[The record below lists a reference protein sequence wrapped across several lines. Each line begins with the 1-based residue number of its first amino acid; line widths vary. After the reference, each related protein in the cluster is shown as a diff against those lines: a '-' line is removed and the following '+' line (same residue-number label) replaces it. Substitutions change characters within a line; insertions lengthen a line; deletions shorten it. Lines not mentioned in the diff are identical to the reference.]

1 MSKFQHF
8 YLYERQRI
16 EKYLKQNKSRQFI
29 ADKLDRS
36 KSSVVDEINRNS
48 VNGIYTAQKAHH
60 KAYVS
65 RRESK
70 IQCLKVSTN
79 FELRDF
85 VETNIEDDQT
95 PQGISGRLKNIEKKI
110 EYASTKAIYKFV
122 YSPLGRNLERH
133 LYSRAVKKRG
143 GPKRGRSV
151 AIDGRRMIDR
161 RPKIVQN
168 RLQFGHYEGDFI
180 ESGKDGKGS
189 LLVIVERK
197 TRYPF
202 LRYLVNRDTATVNR
216 AVNELLGPYP
226 VESLTIDNDISFQ
239 KHAELADLIDAAIFF
254 CHPQSPNEKGTVENR
269 NKAIRRYV
277 KKGSDLS
284 KCPPSYFAMA
294 ACKLRNRFMEC
305 LGYKTPAEAF
315 ARELKKQKCHAGVV
329 SLQGK
334 VLI

>member
-1 MSKFQHF
+1 M
-8 YLYERQRI
+8 
-16 EKYLKQNKSRQFI
+16 KQKKSRQFI
-29 ADKLDRS
+29 ADKLERS
-36 KSSVVDEINRNS
+36 KSSIVDEINRNS
-48 VNGIYTAQKAHH
+48 VNGVYTAKKAEH

-70 IQCLKVSTN
+70 IQCLKVAMNS
-79 FELRDF
+79 ELREF
-85 VETNIEDDQT
+85 VEAGMEDDQS
-95 PQGISGRLKNIEKKI
+95 PAGMSGRLKHVEADKQ
-110 EYASTKAIYKFV
+110 YASAKAIYKFV
-122 YSPLGRNLERH
+122 YSPYGRNLERH
-133 LYSRAVKKRG
+133 LYSKAVKKRG
-143 GPKRGRSV
+143 GKKRGQSV
-151 AIDGRRMIDR
+151 AIDGRTMIDQ
-161 RPKIVQN
+161 RPKIVEN

-180 ESGKDGKGS
+180 ESGKNGKGS

-202 LRYLVNRDTATVNR
+202 LLYLENRDTATINR
-216 AVNELLGPYP
+216 AVDELLDPYP
-226 VESLTIDNDISFQ
+226 VKSLTIDNDVSFQ
-239 KHAELADLIDAAIFF
+239 KHAELADLLDAAIFF

-284 KCPPSYFAMA
+284 KLAPSHFAMA
-294 ACKLRNRFMEC
+294 ERKLRIRFMEC

-329 SLQGK
+329 SLQET

>member
-8 YLYERQRI
+8 CLYERQRV
-16 EKYLKQNKSRQFI
+16 ERYLKQNKSRQFI
-29 ADKLDRS
+29 ADKLERS
-36 KSSVVDEINRNS
+36 KSSIVDEINRNL
-48 VNGIYTAQKAHH
+48 VNGIYNAKKASH

-79 FELRDF
+79 LELRDF

-95 PQGISGRLKNIEKKI
+95 PQGISGRLKNVEKKI

-133 LYSRAVKKRG
+133 LYSKAVKKRG
-143 GPKRGRSV
+143 GPKRGQSV
-151 AIDGRRMIDR
+151 SIDGRAMIDQ
-161 RPKIVQN
+161 RPKIVEN

-202 LRYLVNRDTATVNR
+202 LCYLENRDTA
-216 AVNELLGPYP
+216 AVNHAVDEILGPYP
-226 VESLTIDNDISFQ
+226 VKSLTIDNDISFQ
-239 KHAELADLIDAAIFF
+239 KHVELAALIDAAIFF

-269 NKAIRRYV
+269 NKAIRHYV

-284 KCPPSYFAMA
+284 KLPPSHFAMA
-294 ACKLRNRFMEC
+294 ERKLRTRFMEC

-315 ARELKKQKCHAGVV
+315 ARELKKQKSHDGVV
-329 SLQGK
+329 SLQEK

>member
-1 MSKFQHF
+1 
-8 YLYERQRI
+8 
-16 EKYLKQNKSRQFI
+16 LKQKKSRQFI

-36 KSSVVDEINRNS
+36 KSSVVDEIKRNA
-48 VNGIYTAQKAHH
+48 VNGFYNAKKAEH

-70 IQCLKVSTN
+70 IQCLKVAMN
-79 FELRDF
+79 LELRDF
-85 VETNIEDDQT
+85 VETSIEDDQA
-95 PQGISGRLKNIEKKI
+95 PQGISGRLENIEKKI
-110 EYASTKAIYKFV
+110 EYASAKAIYKFV

-143 GPKRGRSV
+143 GSKRGKSV
-151 AIDGRRMIDR
+151 SIDGRTMIDQ
-161 RPKIVQN
+161 RPKIVAN

-202 LRYLVNRDTATVNR
+202 LRYLENRDTATVNQ
-216 AVNELLGPYP
+216 AVDELLGPYP
-226 VESLTIDNDISFQ
+226 IKSLTIDNDVSFQ

-284 KCPPSYFAMA
+284 QFPLSHFAMVEQ
-294 ACKLRNRFMEC
+294 KLRTRFMEC

-315 ARELKKQKCHAGVV
+315 TRELKKQKCHEVVV
-329 SLQGK
+329 SLQEK

>member
-1 MSKFQHF
+1 
-8 YLYERQRI
+8 
-16 EKYLKQNKSRQFI
+16 LKQKKSRQFI

-36 KSSVVDEINRNS
+36 KSSVIDEINRNS
-48 VNGIYTAQKAHH
+48 VNGVYTAKKANH

-79 FELRDF
+79 LELRDF
-85 VETNIEDDQT
+85 VEANIENDQT
-95 PQGISGRLKNIEKKI
+95 PQGISGRLKNVEKKI

-133 LYSRAVKKRG
+133 LYSKAVKKRG
-143 GPKRGRSV
+143 GRKRGQSV
-151 AIDGRRMIDR
+151 AIDGRTMIDQ

-180 ESGKDGKGS
+180 ESGRDGKGS

-202 LRYLVNRDTATVNR
+202 LRYLENRDTATVNQ
-216 AVNELLGPYP
+216 AVEELLGPYP
-226 VESLTIDNDISFQ
+226 VKSLTIDNDISFQ
-239 KHAELADLIDAAIFF
+239 KHIELADLIDAAIFF

-284 KCPPSYFAMA
+284 KFVPSHFAMA
-294 ACKLRNRFMEC
+294 ERKLRNRFMEC
-305 LGYKTPAEAF
+305 LDYKTPAEAF
-315 ARELKKQKCHAGVV
+315 ARELKKQKGHADVV
-329 SLQGK
+329 SLQEK

>member
-1 MSKFQHF
+1 MSKFQHLC
-8 YLYERQRI
+8 LYERQRI
-16 EKYLKQNKSRQFI
+16 ERYLKQKKSRQFI

-48 VNGIYTAQKAHH
+48 VSGVYTAKKADR

-70 IQCLKVSTN
+70 TQCLKVSTN
-79 FELRDF
+79 LELRDF
-85 VETNIEDDQT
+85 VETSIEDDQT

-133 LYSRAVKKRG
+133 LYSKAVKKRG
-143 GPKRGRSV
+143 GPKRGQSAV
-151 AIDGRRMIDR
+151 IDGRTMIDQ

-168 RLQFGHYEGDFI
+168 RIQFGHYEGDFI

-189 LLVIVERK
+189 LLVVVERK

-202 LRYLVNRDTATVNR
+202 LRYLENRDTATVNQ
-216 AVNELLGPYP
+216 AIEELLGPYP
-226 VESLTIDNDISFQ
+226 VKSLTIDNDVSFQ
-239 KHAELADLIDAAIFF
+239 KHIELADLIDAAIFF
-254 CHPQSPNEKGTVENR
+254 CHPQSPNEKGTIENR

-284 KCPPSYFAMA
+284 KFPPSHFAMA
-294 ACKLRNRFMEC
+294 ERKLRNRFMEC

-315 ARELKKQKCHAGVV
+315 IQEVKKQKCHEAVV
-329 SLQGK
+329 SLQEK

>member
-1 MSKFQHF
+1 MSKFQHLC
-8 YLYERQRI
+8 LYERQRI
-16 EKYLKQNKSRQFI
+16 ERYLKQKKSRQFI

-48 VNGIYTAQKAHH
+48 VSGVYTAKKADR

-70 IQCLKVSTN
+70 TQCLKVSTN

-85 VETNIEDDQT
+85 VETSIEDDQT

-133 LYSRAVKKRG
+133 LYSKAVKKRG
-143 GPKRGRSV
+143 GPKRGQSAV
-151 AIDGRRMIDR
+151 IDGRTMIDQ

-168 RLQFGHYEGDFI
+168 RIQFGHYEGDFI

-189 LLVIVERK
+189 LLVVVERK

-202 LRYLVNRDTATVNR
+202 LRYLENRDTATVNQ
-216 AVNELLGPYP
+216 AIEELLGPYP
-226 VESLTIDNDISFQ
+226 VKSLTIDNDVSFQ
-239 KHAELADLIDAAIFF
+239 KHIELADLIDAAIFF
-254 CHPQSPNEKGTVENR
+254 CHPQSPNEKGTIENR

-284 KCPPSYFAMA
+284 KFPPSHFAMA
-294 ACKLRNRFMEC
+294 ERKLRNRFMEC

-315 ARELKKQKCHAGVV
+315 IQEVKKQKCHEAVV
-329 SLQGK
+329 SLQEK

>member
-1 MSKFQHF
+1 M
-8 YLYERQRI
+8 
-16 EKYLKQNKSRQFI
+16 KQKKSRQFI
-29 ADKLDRS
+29 AGKLDRS
-36 KSSVVDEINRNS
+36 KSSIVDEINRNS
-48 VNGIYTAQKAHH
+48 VNGIYTAKKANH

-70 IQCLKVSTN
+70 IQCLKVSIN
-79 FELRDF
+79 HKLRDF
-85 VETNIEDDQT
+85 VETSIEADQT

-133 LYSRAVKKRG
+133 LYSRSVKKRG
-143 GPKRGRSV
+143 GPKRGQSV
-151 AIDGRRMIDR
+151 AIDGRTMIDQ

-202 LRYLVNRDTATVNR
+202 LRYLENRDTATANR
-216 AVNELLGPYP
+216 AVDELLGSYP
-226 VESLTIDNDISFQ
+226 IKSLTIDNDVSFQ
-239 KHAELADLIDAAIFF
+239 KHAELSDLIDAAIFF

-277 KKGSDLS
+277 KKGADLS
-284 KCPPSYFAMA
+284 KFAPSHFAMVEH
-294 ACKLRNRFMEC
+294 KLRNRFMEC
-305 LGYKTPAEAF
+305 LGYKTPDEVF
-315 ARELKKQKCHAGVV
+315 TLELKKQKCHTDVV
-329 SLQGK
+329 SLQEK